1 MIFKSLTA
9 LKWPRVFFAPS
20 MFILAFAVSAFAVSI
35 ASSVQLAQASPFD
48 DCNKTLKIRD
58 GRYNFVWKP
67 TGAHRPQSVLVLP
80 ERFKGF
86 VPGSNGRTTV
96 VRSVTLYRASD
107 EKRIATM
114 PMKSTG
120 ICPFPEFPECL
131 NRPTFAHQSLSGR
144 ALSRRHGQIRLK
156 VVTNGLN
163 NRYCTIAFNPSV
175 RQD

>member
-9 LKWPRVFFAPS
+9 LKWPRAFFAAS
-20 MFILAFAVSAFAVSI
+20 IFILAFTASI
-35 ASSVQLAQASPFD
+35 VASVQSAHAGPFD
-48 DCNKTLKIRD
+48 DCNKTLRIRD

-107 EKRIATM
+107 ERRIGTM

-131 NRPTFAHQSLSGR
+131 NRPTFAHPNLSGA
-144 ALSRRHGQIRLK
+144 ALARRHGQIRLK
-156 VVTNGLN
+156 VITNGLN
-163 NRYCTIAFNPSV
+163 NRYCTTAFDPTA

>member
-1 MIFKSLTA
+1 MRFKILNFPGSCQGVFIPSIF
-9 LKWPRVFFAPS
+9 F
-20 MFILAFAVSAFAVSI
+20 MAFALFITAGLQSAHAG
-35 ASSVQLAQASPFD
+35 PFD
-48 DCNKTLKIRD
+48 DCNKNLKIRD

-86 VPGSNGRTTV
+86 VPGSGGRTTV

-107 EKRIATM
+107 EQRIGTM

-131 NRPTFAHQSLSGR
+131 NRPTFAHQNLSGR
-144 ALSRRHGQIRLK
+144 TLSRRHGQIRLK

-163 NRYCTIAFNPSV
+163 NTYCTRAFDPAV

>member
-1 MIFKSLTA
+1 MKFRTFTSLEWSQGLFT
-9 LKWPRVFFAPS
+9 PCI
-20 MFILAFAVSAFAVSI
+20 FILAFALSITAGLQSAHAG
-35 ASSVQLAQASPFD
+35 PFD
-48 DCNKTLKIRD
+48 DCNKNLKIRD

-86 VPGSNGRTTV
+86 VPGSGGRTTV

-107 EKRIATM
+107 EQRIGTM

-144 ALSRRHGQIRLK
+144 TLSRRHGQIRLK

-163 NRYCTIAFNPSV
+163 NRYCSTAFDPAV